1 MIDVQAKIHDQY
13 SLELKVGYTARQEL
27 PKSDFVMNTW
37 IFIPDSLD
45 INRRTY
51 PKESFY
57 RDMRSNMRLITPAFQ
72 LEELSKTDNQPF
84 RLLKTACQKAL
95 STTGEKE
102 LNDFESQSKMYSSIY
117 KSTIRNAY
125 SSICQE
131 TVSHMCLQQ
140 CRLLIDDTKRI
151 LNQFR
156 SLLSVLN
163 GNKNSAIK
171 EIYQCADEFISNV
184 TEQQLFLLS
193 EHLKTRKPDVF
204 EMVRKELFQ
213 LLDAELRYKK
223 TKSYQFT
230 KSDNEE
236 SNRMFVHNAGLL
248 KKYAESNLYLRAKKR
263 HNAFFIEQVAFM
275 LAAGISMTFATVIAF
290 SFQQTFG
297 NFTLPLF
304 IALVVSYMFK
314 DRIKELVRYYFAN
327 KMGSKFFDYKITM
340 SIHDHSLGWC
350 KEGFDYITANK
361 LPPYVKEKRDRTS
374 LLETRR
380 GIDEQIMVYRKKM
393 HLNRRGINRINQYP
407 LMGVNDIIRI
417 NLFEY
422 MKKMDNPKV
431 PVFVNRGDEEYEL
444 VKANKIY
451 YINYIIQCR
460 YQGVTTDYY
469 RYRVTV
475 DRKGIQQID
484 KIE

>member
-13 SLELKVGYTARQEL
+13 TLELKVGYIARQKL

-37 IFIPDSLD
+37 MFIPDSLD

-51 PKESFY
+51 PKDMFY
-57 RDMRSNMRLITPAFQ
+57 RDIRSNMRLITPIFS
-72 LEELSKTDNQPF
+72 LEDMGKPGNQPLH
-84 RLLKTACQKAL
+84 LLKAACHRAL
-95 STTGEKE
+95 SSQNEK
-102 LNDFESQSKMYSSIY
+102 DAAYFESQVKMYASIY
-117 KSTIRNAY
+117 KSAIRNAY
-125 SSICQE
+125 TKINIE
-131 TVSHMCLQQ
+131 KDSHQCLQL
-140 CRLLIDDTKRI
+140 CRI
-151 LNQFR
+151 LVGSVRGTLNQYR
-156 SLLSVLN
+156 SLQQTLN
-163 GNKNSAIK
+163 NQNAAAIRDF
-171 EIYQCADEFISNV
+171 YLCGDEFISNV
-184 TEQQLFLLS
+184 TEQHLFLLA
-193 EHLKTRKPDVF
+193 EHLKAERQDVF
-204 EMVRKELFQ
+204 EMIRKELFQ
-213 LLDAELRYKK
+213 LLDTELIYKK
-223 TKSYQFT
+223 KIGYHYTKPDDD
-230 KSDNEE
+230 DNNKE
-236 SNRMFVHNAGLL
+236 FVHNAGLL

-314 DRIKELVRYYFAN
+314 DRIKELIRFYFAY
-327 KMGSKFFDYKITM
+327 KLGSKFFDYKITM
-340 SIHDHSLGWC
+340 SIHERTLGWC
-350 KEGFDYITANK
+350 KEGFDYISSNK
-361 LPPYVKEKRDRTS
+361 LPQEVKDKRGRTS

-380 GIDEQIMVYRKKM
+380 GIDEQIMLYRKKVR
-393 HLNRRGINRINQYP
+393 LNRKNINKINQYP
-407 LMGVNDIIRI
+407 FIGVNDIIRV

-431 PVFVNRGDEEYEL
+431 PIFVNRGDEEYES
-444 VKANKIY
+444 VKASKIY

-469 RYRVTV
+469 RYRVSIGK
-475 DRKGIQQID
+475 KGIQQID